1 MWKTITPAE
10 MKRVENRAMVNQP
23 CTSEALMSRAAAA
36 VARSVQRLWKQRRG
50 MVIALCGTGN
60 NGGDA
65 MAALRMLTQDESV
78 RGACWI
84 LDGSLSPDAQ
94 RELNR
99 LRRERPQVEVRR
111 LMSEADYAD
120 KGVLLDAEGQPVV
133 LDDRLGCLIDGLF
146 GTGLSRP
153 VSGTAAA
160 LCGLCRQAYGAGVPV
175 VAVDIPSGLCGRTG
189 QPLGPCVKATETVTF
204 HRPKPGLFL
213 GQGLEWAGSVSVA
226 EIGLMPQWDDAD
238 GLLVCQPWEVESL
251 LPGRSRI
258 AHKGDHGRV
267 ALFCG
272 STGMAGAAAIAATAA
287 LRSGAGLVTVAC
299 PERILDTVQM
309 LCPCATCVPLDGDA
323 GAAWQQLEPLLAAA
337 DVLGMGCG
345 LGQSP
350 WAQEMTGK
358 VLAWLSAHDRAAV
371 IDADGLNLLAGL
383 DASQWD
389 LSRCILTPHPG
400 EAARLLGA
408 SVAEV
413 TADAVESAMQLYHRY
428 GAAVVLKGAA
438 SVLITGEGAAINVL
452 GTSAMGKG
460 GSGDALT
467 GVLCALLAQRVRN
480 GQPERLLSVLQAAC
494 GLHGLAGCA
503 AEKRFG
509 SRGVLATDLCD
520 YLGVAAGEAA
530 AAYGQEGLG
539 TGIPWPE
546 PSPVTAGAAP
556 VDDCAAAPASEPA
569 NPPVPEVFFAQ
580 PLHWSDSVTGDGKNA
595 CPADALGRMVT
606 VTVDRKLGETHPE
619 HKDIV
624 YSINY
629 GYVQDVLAE
638 DNEWQDAY
646 IYGETLPLDVFEGQ
660 VVAVIHRLDD
670 VEDKWVVADPGTR
683 LTREEVRAA
692 TLFVEK
698 YFESEIYCL

>member
-1 MWKTITPAE
+1 MLKTITPAE
-10 MKRVENRAMVNQP
+10 MKRIETQAMNQGL
-23 CTSEALMSRAAAA
+23 CTGEALMNRAAAA
-36 VARSVQRLWKQRRG
+36 VARSVHALWKQRG
-50 MVIALCGTGN
+50 GAVIALCGTGN

-65 MAALRMLTQDESV
+65 IAAMRMLAADASL

-84 LDGSLSPDAQ
+84 LDGTLSPDAQ

-99 LRRERPQVEVRR
+99 LQQERPQVLVRR
-111 LMSEADYAD
+111 LMSESAYAES
-120 KGVLLDAEGQPVV
+120 GVLVDAAGQPVA
-133 LDDRLGCLIDGLF
+133 LEAHIGCLVDGLF

-153 VSGTAAA
+153 VAGTAAA
-160 LCGLCRQAYGAGVPV
+160 LCSLCNDAYDQNVPV

-189 QPLGPCVKATETVTF
+189 QVLGQCIRATETVTF

-213 GQGLEWAGSVSVA
+213 GQGLEWSGRVTVA
-226 EIGLMPQWDDAD
+226 DIGLLPAWDDAD
-238 GLLVCQPWEVESL
+238 GLLVGQPWEVEGL
-251 LPGRSRI
+251 LPRRRRI

-267 ALFCG
+267 ALLCG
-272 STGMAGAAAIAATAA
+272 SAGMAGAAAIAATAA

-309 LCPCATCVPLDGDA
+309 LCPCATCLPLSPDA
-323 GAAWQQLEPLLAAA
+323 ENAWQQLEPLLMTA

-350 WAQEMTGK
+350 WAQQLCQKT
-358 VLAWLSAHDRAAV
+358 LAWLSSHEQMAV
-371 IDADGLNLLAGL
+371 IDADALNLLAQMDTGTL
-383 DASQWD
+383 D
-389 LSRCILTPHPG
+389 LSRCVLTPHPG
-400 EAARLLGA
+400 EAARLLDA
-408 SVAEV
+408 SISAII
-413 TADAVESAMQLYHRY
+413 ADAVKSAEQLHQRY

-438 SVLITGEGAAINVL
+438 SVLVTGEGAAVNVL

-467 GVLCALLAQRVRN
+467 GVLCALLAQWKHGR
-480 GQPERLLSVLQAAC
+480 QPEGLLAVMQGAC

-503 AEKRFG
+503 AEKRLG
-509 SRGVLATDLCD
+509 SRGVLATDLC
-520 YLGVAAGEAA
+520 LH
-530 AAYGQEGLG
+530 LG
-539 TGIPWPE
+539 TAAQE
-546 PSPVTAGAAP
+546 AVAKPVATE
-556 VDDCAAAPASEPA
+556 AAPASGPHEHPDSMA
-569 NPPVPEVFFAQ
+569 SGEEELFFAK
-580 PLHWSDSVTGDGKNA
+580 PLRWSDSVTEPPATAPAD
-595 CPADALGRMVT
+595 PADALGRMVT

-624 YSINY
+624 YPINY

-692 TLFVEK
+692 TRFVEQ